1 MTKHPRYQHS
11 LEDLFLHVY
20 VFVDDWLKENESR
33 FALPK
38 QRTQV
43 ASYSELF
50 TIAVV
55 GELVAQP
62 YESVWYWLVT
72 QSYRK
77 LFPELPDYSRYHRV
91 ARNAEKLWAALAL
104 ELVEDSA
111 GASKMVDA
119 KPLPVAKGKRAEWA
133 KCLEASKGFS
143 TMGMVY
149 GFKLHALVNE
159 RGLFERWS
167 FASAHHHEAALVPE
181 LTEGVRARIIGDKAY
196 LGNSKIVTPKRKKMI
211 EASCWNKTLNRLRK
225 RIETSFSVLV
235 GSLTLHAAQ
244 VKTFR
249 SLRTRVNLKIAA
261 HNLVHSGLLYR
272 WQTG

>member
-11 LEDLFLHVY
+11 LEDLFLYVY
-20 VFVDDWLKENESR
+20 VFVDDWLKDNESH

-50 TIAVV
+50 TVAIV

-62 YESVWYWLVT
+62 YESVWYWLVG

-77 LFPELPDYSRYHRV
+77 LFPRLPEYSRYHRV
-91 ARNAEKLWAALAL
+91 VRNAEKVWAALAL
-104 ELVEDSA
+104 ELVRSLPEA
-111 GASKMVDA
+111 ELKIVDA
-119 KPLPVAKGKRAEWA
+119 KPLPVAKGKQAETC

-159 RGLFERWS
+159 QGLFERWS
-167 FASAHHHEAALVPE
+167 FAPAHHHETALVPE
-181 LTEGVRARIIGDKAY
+181 LTEGMTKPIIGDKAY
-196 LGNSKIVTPKRKKMI
+196 LGYEQITTPKRRNMTGP
-211 EASCWNKTLNRLRK
+211 SRWNKTLNRIRK

-244 VKTFR
+244 VKTFG
-249 SLRTRVNLKIAA
+249 SLRARVNLKIAV
-261 HNLVHSGLLYR
+261 HNLVHSKVLFR
-272 WQTG
+272 